1 VHLIFFATIAT
12 MRRKTLCATYTCGL
26 TAALFAAIPAS
37 ADRIVLRNL
46 TVISDKTVAS
56 FDEDGIRFA
65 EGGGVAWDEVE
76 RGTVAADKQLAFDK
90 MLQELGEHLYR
101 IRQRLGVEDYQ
112 GLLPHAEAVY
122 PRYRQRRSETAYLV
136 CQAVMWGRLADRRRE
151 EALEPY
157 LRCYELL
164 RAAQGKPLKLPGDR
178 TLQVDLE
185 TGLSPELLPVWFDT
199 QAAAKVLDEAFQTI
213 SQMAKPLPE
222 ATRVYYATLALAAG
236 DDAKAMSVLRGFA
249 PASPAVEQLR
259 DVALAQREVIAGQS
273 GAAIANLETKL
284 EGFSPVAKP
293 VALYWIGRAKI
304 TAANERTR
312 QDGMLQLLRIAAVY
326 GDQHPE
332 LAAAGLFHTME
343 GLANTSGAAQS
354 AAVRKELLD
363 RYGQTYYAA
372 RAKEQPTGKQK

>member
-1 VHLIFFATIAT
+1 
-12 MRRKTLCATYTCGL
+12 MRRTIPTAILAGGL
-26 TAALFAAIPAS
+26 LTVLFAAIPAL

-76 RGTVAADKQLAFDK
+76 RGTVAADKQAAFDT
-90 MLQELGEHLYR
+90 MLKDLGEHLYR

-112 GLLPHAEAVY
+112 GLLAHAEAVY
-122 PRYRQRRSETAYLV
+122 PRYRQRQSETAYLV
-136 CQAVMWGRLADRRRE
+136 CQAVMWGRLAQRRRE

-157 LRCYELL
+157 LHCYELL
-164 RAAQGKPLKLPGDR
+164 RAAQGKPLKLPGER

-185 TGLSPELLPVWFDT
+185 TGLSPELLPVWFDS
-199 QAAAKVLDEAFQTI
+199 QAAAKVLDEVFQTI
-213 SQMAKPLPE
+213 SKMNKPLPDG
-222 ATRVYYATLALAAG
+222 ARVYYATLALAAG

-259 DVALAQREVIAGQS
+259 EIALAQREVAAGQS
-273 GAAIANLETKL
+273 AAAVANVESKL
-284 EGFSPVAKP
+284 NQLSPIAKP

-304 TAANERTR
+304 IAADERTR
-312 QDGMLQLLRIAAVY
+312 QEGMLQLLRIAAVY
-326 GDQHPE
+326 GEQHPE

-343 GLANTSGAAQS
+343 GLAATSGAAQS

-372 RAKEQPTGKQK
+372 RAKEQPAEKK